1 MNGYKLMKNII
12 MINAQN
18 YENTF
23 EQINIVFVVHNT
35 VEFTILNFFYYLYDL
50 LYLYLCFFFSKLLYR
65 ILVKNGPRNCK
76 RYVFFNIFTLFLSKL
91 SFN

>member
-1 MNGYKLMKNII
+1 MKNII

-50 LYLYLCFFFSKLLYR
+50 LYLYLCFFFFKTV
-65 ILVKNGPRNCK
+65 I
-76 RYVFFNIFTLFLSKL
+76 
-91 SFN
+91 